1 MAGEAV
7 VYCFFILYL
16 IEGGSPVL
24 LAIWERR
31 HHFLGNFGEEAPFY
45 WVNWGG
51 GSEVFFMSKTVLE
64 VGCSF
69 VL

>member
-1 MAGEAV
+1 MTKV
-7 VYCFFILYL
+7 VDCSWWGGCILFFILYL
-16 IEGGSPVL
+16 IEGGSIVF

-51 GSEVFFMSKTVLE
+51 GLKVFYV
-64 VGCSF
+64 
-69 VL
+69 